1 MKKALLTALALC
13 MIFVFT
19 ACGNSGSGD
28 VKEDGVMDVCIASE
42 PDSIDPALSTSLD
55 GGTMNLH
62 TFEGLVKW
70 APDKGGK
77 AKLVPGMAE
86 KWDVSDDKLEWT
98 FHLRK
103 ELKWS
108 DGSPLTAKD
117 FVYSWNRLV
126 NPDTGADY
134 EYMLD
139 MVAGY
144 DSEDKKLEIEAVDD
158 QTFKVKLAKLTP
170 YFEEICAFPATAP
183 VKQEIIEDSEIKDWT
198 SKPDTY
204 VSNGPF
210 KMTERKR
217 NSKIVM
223 EPNENYYD
231 AKKVETKKLVFR
243 LMDDTN
249 AMYAAYKSGELDF
262 INQVPPDETK
272 ALLKDKT
279 LKVNPQIGT
288 YFVCFNTQK
297 APFDNPKVREAFSLV
312 IDRNFIVDD
321 VTGKGETPATGFVP
335 SGINDAKGVDGDDF
349 RKVGGDL
356 YKIEKDDYEANCKKA
371 KKLME
376 EAGYPDGKGFPSVD
390 YLYNTEGTHKAI
402 AEALQNMWQD
412 KLGVTVNLQ
421 NQEWNVFLNDRKEG
435 NYSIA
440 RHGWVA
446 DYNDPMTFIDMFMTG
461 GGNNDAQYENPAY
474 DALVKAAKAEQDTSK
489 RMQLMHDA
497 EKILISDDNVVAP
510 LYFYTS
516 PYMMHDG
523 LKGLYYTP
531 LGYFFFGNMTGM

>member
-1 MKKALLTALALC
+1 MKKALLTAMALC
-13 MIFVFT
+13 MIFVFA
-19 ACGNSGSGD
+19 ACGNNGGSAAKGD
-28 VKEDGVMDVCIASE
+28 DVMDVCIASE

-70 APDKGGK
+70 APDKKGK

-103 ELKWS
+103 DLKWS

-144 DSEDKKLEIEAVDD
+144 DSPDKKLEIEAVDD

-170 YFEEICAFPATAP
+170 YFEEICAFPATVP
-183 VKQEIIEDSEIKDWT
+183 VKQDIIENSGDDWT
-198 SKPDTY
+198 SKADTY

-231 AKKVETKKLVFR
+231 ADKVKTKKLVFH

-249 AMYAAYKSGELDF
+249 AMYAAFKSGELDF

-279 LKVNPQIGT
+279 LKVEPQIGT
-288 YFVCFNTQK
+288 YFVCFNTKK
-297 APFDNPKVREAFSLV
+297 APFDNPKVREAFSLA
-312 IDRNFIVDD
+312 IDRNFIVND
-321 VTGKGETPATGFVP
+321 VTATGETVAGGFVP
-335 SGINDAKGVDGDDF
+335 AGINDAEGVNGDEF
-349 RKVGGDL
+349 RKVGGDF
-356 YKIEKDDYEANCKKA
+356 YKIGKDDYDANCEKA

-376 EAGYPDGKGFPSVD
+376 EAGYPEGKGFPTVD
-390 YLYNTEGTHKAI
+390 YLYNTDANHKAI

-412 KLGVTVNLQ
+412 KLGVKVTLQ
-421 NQEWNVFLNDRKEG
+421 NQEWNVFINDRKEG
-435 NYSIA
+435 NYTIA
-440 RHGWVA
+440 RHGWVG
-446 DYNDPMTFIDMFMTG
+446 DYNDPMTFIDMFITG
-461 GGNNDAQYENPAY
+461 GGNNDAKYENPAY
-474 DALVKAAKAEQDTSK
+474 DALVKAAKAETDTEK

-497 EKILISDDNVVAP
+497 EKILVEDDSVVAP

-516 PYMMHDG
+516 KHMIQDG
-523 LKGLYYTP
+523 IKGLYYTP
-531 LGYFFFGNMTGM
+531 LGYYFFDNMTGM

>member
-1 MKKALLTALALC
+1 MKKALLTA
-13 MIFVFT
+13 MIFCMVFAFA
-19 ACGNSGSGD
+19 ACGSNSAKGG
-28 VKEDGVMDVCIASE
+28 DGVMDVSIASE

-70 APDKGGK
+70 ADDGKGH

-86 KWDVSDDKLEWT
+86 SWDVSDDQLEWT

-103 ELKWS
+103 GLKWS

-117 FVYSWNRLV
+117 FVYAWNRLV
-126 NPDTGADY
+126 KPETGADY

-139 MVAGY
+139 MVSGY
-144 DSEDKKLEIEAVDD
+144 DSEDKVLDIEAPDD

-170 YFEEICAFPATAP
+170 YFEEICAFPATSP
-183 VKQEIIEDSEIKDWT
+183 VKQEIIEKNGDKWT
-198 SKPDTY
+198 NSPDTY

-231 AKKVETKKLVFR
+231 KDKVKTKKLVFH

-249 AMYAAYKSGELDF
+249 AMYAAFKSGELDF
-262 INQVPPDETK
+262 INQVPPDEVK

-279 LKVNPQIGT
+279 LKVDPQIGT
-288 YFVCFNTQK
+288 YFVCFNNKK

-312 IDRNFIVDD
+312 IDRNFIVSE
-321 VTGKGETPATGFVP
+321 VAGTGEIPAGAYVP
-335 SGINDAKGVDGDDF
+335 KGINDAKGVNGDDF
-349 RKVGGDL
+349 RKVGGD
-356 YKIEKDDYEANCKKA
+356 YYSVDKKDYDANCEKA
-371 KKLME
+371 KNLMA
-376 EAGYPDGKGFPSVD
+376 EAGYPDGQGFPSVD
-390 YLYNTEGTHKAI
+390 YLYNTDANHKAI
-402 AEALQNMWQD
+402 AEALQNMWQE

-421 NQEWNVFLNDRKEG
+421 NQEWNVFLNDRKQG
-435 NYSIA
+435 NYLIA
-440 RHGWVA
+440 RHGWVG
-446 DYNDPMTFIDMFMTG
+446 DYNDPMTFLDMFITG
-461 GGNNDAQYENPAY
+461 GGNNDAKYENPAY
-474 DALVKAAKAEQDTSK
+474 DALIQTAKAEKDPEK
-489 RMQLMHDA
+489 RMKTLHDA
-497 EKILISDDNVVAP
+497 EKMLVADDNVVAP

-516 PYMMHDG
+516 KRMIQDG
-523 LKGLYYTP
+523 EKGLYYTP
-531 LGYFFFGNMTGM
+531 LGYYFFGNMTGI